1 MNNDSTNRG
10 QLSSELLNVVNK
22 LASHPEGLERL
33 ELAVELAEW
42 TYKLHSASAPCGQ
55 DEMAEM
61 DRRIESL
68 RAENKQIRG
77 RLDYLENDLHAE
89 NDRLRDE
96 NSGLR
101 QEVDYSSED
110 YCSKE
115 DSSERKYLASGT

>member
-1 MNNDSTNRG
+1 MDN
-10 QLSSELLNVVNK
+10 
-22 LASHPEGLERL
+22 LASHPEGLEL
-33 ELAVELAEW
+33 AKKAVELAEW
-42 TYKLHSASAPCGQ
+42 TYKLHSTSAPCGQ

-96 NSGLR
+96 NLGWR

-110 YCSKE
+110 YCSNE
-115 DSSERKYLASGT
+115 DSSERQHLASGT